1 MSATA
6 FAMSAYGSQARTI
19 KTSRDIEYELM
30 AAITGRM
37 QAALDDKG
45 PAGFP
50 ALAASLH
57 ENRRLWSAF
66 AQDLADDGNQFP
78 RELRARLFYL
88 AEFVNR
94 HTDKALAG
102 SAPSEV
108 LTDINLA
115 VMRGLRPQEGH
126 K

>member
-6 FAMSAYGSQARTI
+6 FAMSAYGSQARTM
-19 KTSRDIEYELM
+19 KTPRDIEYDLM

-37 QAALDDKG
+37 QSAVEDKG

-50 ALAASLH
+50 SLAAALH

-88 AEFVNR
+88 AEFVNH

-102 SAPSEV
+102 SAPAEV
-108 LTDINLA
+108 LLDINLA
-115 VMRGLRPQEGH
+115 VMRGLRPQRGSR
-126 K
+126 